1 MRVRRNAALYAG
13 LMGSLSLLAPVPAS
27 ALSMSDVSAALDSAF
42 ASPSIAFLAGLA
54 GGAAA
59 SAVVCGAVALVVR
72 HRGRASSPE
81 ELEATSECV
90 PLVADAQGELA
101 ARPRGRHFRSVD
113 DSSAASLAT
122 ASDEA
127 PVPAAAA
134 DAQGASEHHGPTH
147 AALDYEDIAENYVS
161 RSTFRDRMARRA
173 QGVAATLRERLD
185 AGKMDGVPVIAR
197 ADGSVGD
204 VGTSWWEA
212 SVGADSIISD
222 SGFAAEDDLAIP
234 SDFTD
239 PAARAIPLAPGLA
252 APSISERVA
261 FVDEGVYPE
270 MRTMDDL
277 SGGDD
282 WASALRS
289 LDERLVAELGVPEQV
304 SFADAV
310 GGLDTLDEPD
320 NLEPATAFIP
330 FKPLAGHPEVVDAE
344 SYVDHLIEE
353 EFSKSTSKAV
363 RRTSRRFLRVLEG
376 GTGTSARLGSTG
388 ETGVGYVGKHFSVP
402 LAAEA

>member
-1 MRVRRNAALYAG
+1 MGVRRNAALYAG
-13 LMGSLSLLAPVPAS
+13 LMGSLSLLAPVSAS
-27 ALSMSDVSAALDSAF
+27 ALTMSDVSTALDSAF
-42 ASPSIAFLAGLA
+42 ASPSVAFLCGLV

-59 SAVVCGAVALVVR
+59 SAAVCGSVALVVR
-72 HRGRASSPE
+72 GRRRAAVPE
-81 ELEATSECV
+81 ELDATSECV
-90 PLVADAQGELA
+90 PHVASAGEGASDSL
-101 ARPRGRHFRSVD
+101 PRGRHFRRQDEPAPAPAKAVPDASGSVE
-113 DSSAASLAT
+113 SSGNAPAS
-122 ASDEA
+122 
-127 PVPAAAA
+127 
-134 DAQGASEHHGPTH
+134 HGPTH
-147 AALDYEDIAENYVS
+147 AALDYEDIAENYVN

-185 AGKMDGVPVIAR
+185 ASKMDGVPVIAR

-239 PAARAIPLAPGLA
+239 PAARPVSLSPGLG
-252 APSISERVA
+252 APSIAERVA

-270 MRTMDDL
+270 RRTVDDL
-277 SGGDD
+277 SLGDD

-289 LDERLVAELGVPEQV
+289 LDERLVAEVGAPEQV
-304 SFADAV
+304 AFVDAV
-310 GGLDTLDEPD
+310 GGLETLDEPD

-344 SYVDHLIEE
+344 TYVDHLIEE
-353 EFSKSTSKAV
+353 EFSKSSSKAV

-376 GTGTSARLGSTG
+376 GTGTTTHLGPTG
-388 ETGVGYVGKHFSVP
+388 ETGVGYVGKHFSTP